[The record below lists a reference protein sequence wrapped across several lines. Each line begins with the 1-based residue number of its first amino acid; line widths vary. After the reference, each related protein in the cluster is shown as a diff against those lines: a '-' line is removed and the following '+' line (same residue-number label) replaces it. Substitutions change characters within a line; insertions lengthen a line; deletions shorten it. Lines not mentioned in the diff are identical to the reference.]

1 MVVANETSQVTTM
14 SGTMSANT
22 VSANTVHAVLTASF
36 VARMQPAKQTG
47 KSTAAAT
54 GTTAIA

>member
-14 SGTMSANT
+14 SGTM
-22 VSANTVHAVLTASF
+22 SANTVHAVLTASF